1 MGLKPKQWFWFNAA
15 FSNYLAE
22 AYFLSVFLTWL
33 KLDFKSSATFEMSGR
48 YDLLY
53 QI

>member
-33 KLDFKSSATFEMSGR
+33 KLDKSSATFEMSGSF
-48 YDLLY
+48 DLLC